1 MHRVKRIVQ
10 NAAVTALA
18 LLLLPSTA
26 SASHLSGGENDLM
39 GLYGG
44 IALVLGFAGLL
55 GMLGL
60 VPRGWRSFGERYG
73 RWFMGAGLLVLVMG
87 GYHVTSIG
95 TVEETAGDEAWGRL
109 ATQQLIGTLGVFVA
123 FWGGVY
129 YLARKAGV
137 LDMGEKVK
145 YTLMRNGDP
154 PDRTAS
160 RKERPGEQR
169 LMWIPFAA
177 MGTLAVFFTAG
188 VLIALYSLPP
198 GSRP

>member
-1 MHRVKRIVQ
+1 MYRAKLLVKIPV
-10 NAAVTALA
+10 AAVLA
-18 LLLLPSTA
+18 LLVMPSTA
-26 SASHLSGGENDLM
+26 FATHLSGGENDLM

-60 VPRGWRSFGERYG
+60 VPRGWRSYGERYG
-73 RWFMGAGLLVLVMG
+73 RWFLGVGLLVLLTG

-95 TVEETAGDEAWGRL
+95 TVEETLGDEAWGRL
-109 ATQQLIGTLGVFVA
+109 ATQQLLGTLGVFVA
-123 FWGGVY
+123 FWSGVY
-129 YLARKAGV
+129 YLTKKAGI
-137 LDMGEKVK
+137 LDMGENVK
-145 YTLMRNGDP
+145 YSLMRNGDP

-160 RKERPGEQR
+160 RKDRPGEQR

-177 MGTLAVFFTAG
+177 MGTLALFFTAG
-188 VLIALYSLPP
+188 VLIALYRLPP